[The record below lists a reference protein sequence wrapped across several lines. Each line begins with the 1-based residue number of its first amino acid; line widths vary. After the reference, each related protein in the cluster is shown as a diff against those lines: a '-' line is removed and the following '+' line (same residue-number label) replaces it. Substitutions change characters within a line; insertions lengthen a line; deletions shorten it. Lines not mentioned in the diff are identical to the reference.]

1 MTYGEAI
8 ANGYREKD
16 VTYTRGYLERKTD
29 NSEREVKT
37 VKRSGGGRHKGDLYV
52 EIPCYHSTNYH
63 YRVYLAR

>member
-16 VTYTRGYLERKTD
+16 VAYTRGYLERKTD
-29 NSEREVKT
+29 SYEREVKV
-37 VKRSGGGRHKGDLYV
+37 VKRSGGGRRKGDLYV

-63 YRVYLAR
+63 YRVYLTR